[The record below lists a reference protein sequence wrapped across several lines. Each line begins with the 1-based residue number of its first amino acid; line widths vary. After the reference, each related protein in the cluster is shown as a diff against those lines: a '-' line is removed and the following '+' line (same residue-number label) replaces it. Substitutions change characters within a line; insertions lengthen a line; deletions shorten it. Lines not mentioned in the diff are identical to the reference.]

1 MSSYNLFL
9 FFFLISLHLKEAGGS
24 PLLGLGGF
32 VAGTGG
38 EKSFPI
44 LMFEIKIYIACFF
57 SCFQQKEITFLI
69 DLILRFL
76 NYLIH

>member
-1 MSSYNLFL
+1 MSSCNLFL

-44 LMFEIKIYIACFF
+44 LMFEIKIYIA
-57 SCFQQKEITFLI
+57 TFLHVS
-69 DLILRFL
+69 
-76 NYLIH
+76 NKKK